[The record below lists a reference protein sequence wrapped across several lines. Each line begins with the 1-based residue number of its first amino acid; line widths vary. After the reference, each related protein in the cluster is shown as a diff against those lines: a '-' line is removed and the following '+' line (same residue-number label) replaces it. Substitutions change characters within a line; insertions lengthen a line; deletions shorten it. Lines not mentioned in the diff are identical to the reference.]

1 MKLGWLRLSIK
12 TKVALA
18 ASVACALTI
27 MLLTGLQLVQMRD
40 GFTQVLYDQQT
51 ALINRTAEELDDKL
65 ATLTSVL
72 ARAADN
78 QPHELMASG
87 ALLRA
92 FYAKRSILALFDD
105 ILVLDA
111 RGVVVADIPEV
122 PGRAGIDASDR
133 AYFKQALATR
143 KAFITDP
150 VIGRAQK
157 QPIVQIVA
165 PVFGA
170 DGRVEAVLVGVLRLY
185 KDNVLGHLR
194 QAKVGRTGY
203 FFALTRGAE
212 PVYVLYPDPSRILQ
226 PRPANGNAATTR
238 ALRDGFE
245 GSVESVSS
253 AGVAAL
259 NSYKA
264 LKSVNWVLG
273 ATLPAAEAY
282 APFDAA
288 LRRLAW
294 WGGAAALFAALLVGG
309 VTMVL
314 LAPVVTLR
322 DRIKALRGDSAP
334 FAPLPVMREDEV
346 GELSAAFN
354 DVMRARSA
362 ADARL
367 RTLIEHAPNAMLV
380 IRGDGCIET
389 VNLEAERCFGYGR
402 ADIVGQPF
410 TQLVPAAATLG
421 AAGALQDWGV
431 RRDGSRFPVELNVS
445 PVDTDE
451 GTKLLAVATDIT
463 VRHRLAQEIDA
474 RSAELERERD
484 RAQAANRAKSEFV
497 ANMSHEIRTP
507 MNAVLGMV
515 YLLGNSRLS
524 EEQRKYLNMLRASG
538 QSLLGILNDVL
549 DFSKIEAGQM
559 TVDSVEFE
567 LDQVF
572 NAVAATMTMNAG
584 SKELELAIGIA
595 ADVPRLLQGDP
606 ARLQQVLVNLS
617 GNAIKF
623 TDAGEVAV
631 RVALEARTGAQATL
645 RFEVSDTGIGMSE
658 QEQGRLFAPFAQAD
672 GSITRRFG
680 GTGLGLTISRRL
692 VTLMGGAISVRSA
705 PGKGSC
711 FSFTLPVQV
720 LAERGGEARQA
731 ELGKLRVLVADDSAT
746 SRACVVEMVRSW
758 DWHAD
763 AVDSCDAAV
772 DAVARSQQAGQ
783 AYDLVLCDW
792 TMPGMQGQSALAAL
806 RAAAGG
812 ARLPQI
818 VMVNAFAQARA
829 DASAKADGMLIKPI
843 TSSSLFNAV
852 HEAML
857 EPARRSAAP
866 AAAGGTHAGRLAG
879 MRLLLVEDNALN
891 QIVAKGILEGMGAR
905 VETMGDGRQAVEHL
919 RVERDY
925 DAVLMDVQMP
935 VMDGF
940 TATRLVRTE
949 LGATLPVI
957 AMTAGVTVA
966 ERELCTSAG
975 MDDFIGK
982 PLDIAQMLAVLER
995 VRARAGAWPV
1005 RALATAAPGTA
1016 PAASGPVPD
1025 APESAPA
1032 APAHEVAGVFSL
1044 APFAK
1049 LMARDPAAVA
1059 MVRKIV
1065 QAVVTQGRTPLERV
1079 QAALDAGAPEQAARV
1094 LHEMRG
1100 STGNLGCKQLI
1111 AMSMDFEDA
1120 VHAGRSAELPALA
1133 AAVGRE
1139 LDAVLEHA
1147 SAWLA
1152 SHPA

>member
-1 MKLGWLRLSIK
+1 MKLTPLRLSIK

-27 MLLTGLQLVQMRD
+27 MLLTGLQLMQMRD
-40 GFTQVLYDQQT
+40 DFRRVLYDQQT

-65 ATLTSVL
+65 ATLTNVL
-72 ARAADN
+72 ARSADN

-87 ALLRA
+87 GLLRA

-105 ILVLDA
+105 VLVLDA
-111 RGVVVADIPEV
+111 HGIVVADIPEV

-133 AYFKQALATR
+133 AYFKKVLETR

-157 QPIVQIVA
+157 QPVVQIVA
-165 PVFGA
+165 PVIGA
-170 DGRVEAVLVGVLRLY
+170 DGHVEAILVGVLRLY

-203 FFALTRGAE
+203 YFAVTRGAD
-212 PVYVLYPDPSRILQ
+212 PVYVIHPDPARILQ
-226 PRPANGNAATTR
+226 TRPHNANVATTH
-238 ALRDGFE
+238 ALQDGFE
-245 GSVESVSS
+245 GSVESVNSL
-253 AGVAAL
+253 GVAAL

-264 LKSVNWVLG
+264 LHSVNWVLV
-273 ATLPAAEAY
+273 ATLPTAEAF

-288 LRRLAW
+288 QRRLAW
-294 WGGAAALFAALLVGG
+294 WGGGAALLAALLVGAL
-309 VTMVL
+309 TMRL

-322 DRIKALRGDSAP
+322 DRIKALRNESVP
-334 FAPLPVMREDEV
+334 FAPLPVIRHDEV
-346 GELSAAFN
+346 GELSEAFN

-362 ADARL
+362 ADTRL
-367 RTLIEHAPNAMLV
+367 RTLIEHAPSAMFV
-380 IRGDGCIET
+380 IGGDGRIET
-389 VNLEAERCFGYGR
+389 VNVEGERCFGYAR

-410 TQLVPAAATLG
+410 TALVPAAATL
-421 AAGALQDWGV
+421 AAASAVLDWGQ
-431 RRDGSRFPVELNVS
+431 RRDGSRFPVELNFS
-445 PVDTDE
+445 PVDTDL
-451 GTKLLAVATDIT
+451 GTKVLAVVADIT
-463 VRHRLAQEIDA
+463 VRHRLGQEIAA
-474 RSAELERERD
+474 RSVELERERD

-507 MNAVLGMV
+507 MNAVLGMI

-549 DFSKIEAGQM
+549 DFSKIEAGEM
-559 TVDSVEFE
+559 SVDSVEFE

-572 NAVAATMTMNAG
+572 NAVAATMTMSAG
-584 SKELELAIGIA
+584 SKELELAIGIGP
-595 ADVPRLLQGDP
+595 DVPRLLQGDP

-623 TDAGEVAV
+623 TEAGEVAV
-631 RVALEARTGAQATL
+631 QVALAARTGAQATL
-645 RFEVSDTGIGMSE
+645 RFDVSDTGIGMSE
-658 QEQGRLFAPFAQAD
+658 QEQGKLFAPFAQAD
-672 GSITRRFG
+672 GSITRRYG
-680 GTGLGLTISRRL
+680 GTGLGLAISRRL
-692 VTLMGGAISVRSA
+692 VNLMGGEISVRSA

-711 FSFTLPVQV
+711 FTFTLPVQV
-720 LAERGGEARQA
+720 LAERGGEARLDA
-731 ELGKLRVLVADDSAT
+731 LGKLRVLVADDNAT
-746 SRACVVEMVRSW
+746 SRSCVVEMVHSW
-758 DWHAD
+758 GWQAD

-772 DAVARSQQAGQ
+772 DAVAGRRAAGEP
-783 AYDLVLCDW
+783 YDLVLCDW
-792 TMPGMQGQSALAAL
+792 TMPGMDGQSALAAL

-829 DASAKADGMLIKPI
+829 DANAKADGMLIKPI

-852 HEAML
+852 HEAL
-857 EPARRSAAP
+857 VEPAQRSVVAAT
-866 AAAGGTHAGRLAG
+866 AAGTHAGRLAG

-905 VETMGDGRQAVEHL
+905 VETMGDGRQAVDHL
-919 RVERDY
+919 RTERGY
-925 DAVLMDVQMP
+925 DVVLMDVQMP
-935 VMDGF
+935 VMDGY
-940 TATRLVRTE
+940 TATRLVRAE
-949 LGATLPVI
+949 LGLTLPVI

-995 VRARAGAWPV
+995 VRARAGEPLA
-1005 RALATAAPGTA
+1005 RAGA
-1016 PAASGPVPD
+1016 PAP
-1025 APESAPA
+1025 APA
-1032 APAHEVAGVFSL
+1032 APEHEHEQLGVFSL

-1065 QAVVTQGRTPLERV
+1065 QAVVTQGRSPLERV
-1079 QAALDAGAPEQAARV
+1079 QAALDAGAPVQAARV

-1111 AMSMDFEDA
+1111 AVAMDFEDA
-1120 VHAGRSAELPALA
+1120 VREGRSAELAALA
-1133 AAVGRE
+1133 ATVGRE
-1139 LDAVLEHA
+1139 LDAVLAHA
-1147 SAWLA
+1147 RAWLA
-1152 SHPA
+1152 SHPAQ